1 MTQENLRI
9 KNPSVTL
16 YAFHLRSEM
25 TLEVVADAPHLWEKL
40 RHIGE
45 FFAMPDFQYFT
56 DKMICYQNG
65 QYDPDGEQG
74 QPTYFL
80 ELIQPAGLLSFSS
93 GLEDNLKLGASIYP
107 LRLHDTYA
115 VYLTFFVQNQVVD
128 VNQLS
133 RFNPQGCLM
142 PNHIQASLG
151 QTLLL
156 SVEPIGNEIADQ
168 DLADE
173 CVNAL
178 LQETHQPSPPL
189 SREGRLFGSPIFE
202 YELIPKLYAPH
213 PNELTHILVWLGK
226 HEEVSELV
234 EKANLWLINLL
245 NCRHKILFAYHQACQ
260 SNNSARQIYNAL
272 EAKTQ
277 ELKQL
282 PEAPAERLKFLELLL
297 NQTSQDTF
305 EYARH
310 LRNLSDHRTTIKT
323 NTSNYAK
330 WLEHLRDLSLKTDD
344 LTFLEDFHE
353 QICRHHHQQLGI
365 DQDYLKPA
373 HQLFSQMTATILGMV
388 HIGEQK
394 QQISRDQKFQ
404 FLITFIGAAVGA
416 GAISATVIQNPPDL
430 IHLVS
435 QLFESAQLPIIELPQ
450 WLSLFPGLSNDILK
464 VIFHLMVGGVA
475 SLVFTPLISFIS
487 RLFTRNK

>member
-1 MTQENLRI
+1 MTKQNLRV
-9 KNPSVTL
+9 KNPSLTL

-25 TLEVVADAPHLWEKL
+25 TTEVVAEAAHLWEKL
-40 RHIGE
+40 RHLGE
-45 FFAMPDFQYFT
+45 FFSMPTLQHFV

-65 QYDPDGEQG
+65 QYYPDGEQG
-74 QPTYFL
+74 KLSYFL
-80 ELIQPAGLLSFSS
+80 ELIQPKGLLSFSS
-93 GLEDNLKLGASIYP
+93 GLEDNMKLGASIYP

-115 VYLTFFVQNQVVD
+115 VDLTFFLKNQIVD

-156 SVEPIGNEIADQ
+156 YAEPIGEEIANQ
-168 DLADE
+168 DLANE
-173 CVNAL
+173 CVKAL

-189 SREGRLFGSPIFE
+189 SREGRLFGCPIFE

-226 HEEVSELV
+226 YEEVSELV

-260 SNNSARQIYNAL
+260 SNESARQIYNAL
-272 EAKTQ
+272 EAKT
-277 ELKQL
+277 EALNQL
-282 PEAPAERLKFLELLL
+282 PEAQAERLKSLEQLL
-297 NQTSQDTF
+297 NETSHDTF

-310 LRNLSDHRTTIKT
+310 LRNLGDQRTTIQT
-323 NTSNYAK
+323 NMGNYVK
-330 WLEHLRDLSLKTDD
+330 WLGHLRDLSLKTDD
-344 LTFLEDFHE
+344 LTFLNDFHD
-353 QICRHHHQQLGI
+353 QTCRHHHQQLGI
-365 DQDYLKPA
+365 EQDYLKPG

-394 QQISRDQKFQ
+394 QQIIRDQKFQ

-416 GAISATVIQNPPDL
+416 GAISATVIQNPPHL
-430 IHLVS
+430 IDLVS
-435 QLFESAQLPIIELPQ
+435 QLFEAAQLPIIDLPQ
-450 WLSLFPGLSNDILK
+450 WLSLFPALSTDILK
-464 VIFHLMVGGVA
+464 VIFHLLVGGVT
-475 SLVFTPLISFIS
+475 SLVFTPLISFLS
-487 RLFTRNK
+487 RLFTRNQ